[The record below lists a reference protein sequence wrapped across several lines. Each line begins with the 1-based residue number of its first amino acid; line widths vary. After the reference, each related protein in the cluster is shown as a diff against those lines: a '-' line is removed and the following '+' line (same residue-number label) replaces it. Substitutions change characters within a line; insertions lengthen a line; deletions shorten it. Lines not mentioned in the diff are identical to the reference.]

1 MFVGLNQ
8 TKKRICGAT
17 GKASIKKNSGRQNT
31 YIVVS
36 VTRKSILSIFL
47 SLLENCSRLLRLN
60 IMHKDVNSIS
70 NQRFSV
76 LDNRYPEMFHPS
88 EAEMPGRYFF
98 LQN

>member
-17 GKASIKKNSGRQNT
+17 GKASIKKFWCT
-31 YIVVS
+31 IV
-36 VTRKSILSIFL
+36 
-47 SLLENCSRLLRLN
+47 LENPLRLN

-88 EAEMPGRYFF
+88 EAEMPRRYFF